1 MKTRKSICA
10 NFIDPVPPNHK
21 YKKVAQPIKVEP
33 PIENPAESDK
43 NQGSPPTAQAL
54 ASSNGEFFIKKS
66 SRAILVKFFNGICPE
81 VLFKPEGCDNAKCAY
96 STHVMPDADHLT
108 KLLEKSNI
116 DEVETVYKL
125 LESSLES
132 VRDKFLDVFIGVFL
146 TKGSMDRLRML
157 IFDRQKSPTID
168 FKTVVGGLVKQGWN
182 YSDAVQLIIDNHE
195 KSKAAEKAIVTLIG
209 YSGSEIRRF
218 TEYLLR
224 CRE

>member
-1 MKTRKSICA
+1 MKIRKSICD

-21 YKKVAQPIKVEP
+21 YKKVAQPIEVEP
-33 PIENPAESDK
+33 PIQDPAESDK
-43 NQGSPPTAQAL
+43 KQGSPPTAQAL
-54 ASSNGEFFIKKS
+54 VSSNGEFFLKKS

-81 VLFKPEGCDNAKCAY
+81 VLFKPEGCDKAKCAY
-96 STHVMPDADHLT
+96 STHVMPDADHLK

-125 LESSLES
+125 VESSLES
-132 VRDKFLDVFIGVFL
+132 VREKFLDVFIDVFL
-146 TKGSMDRLRML
+146 TKGSVDRLRML
-157 IFDRQKSPTID
+157 ILDRQKSPTID
-168 FKTVVGGLVKQGWN
+168 FKPVVDGLVKEGWN
-182 YSDAVQLIIDNHE
+182 YSDAVQFVIDHHE

-209 YSGSEIRRF
+209 YSGLEIRRF